1 MSEIQTIEQD
11 LSNFAKNVENDVKI
25 VFKDVV
31 NGASYAETIIT
42 DVVNDAIPVTD
53 AVVSILYPSAISY
66 VNVIAQILGDIKAIA
81 ENLSNLSAQASSAAQ
96 GNTITAAEAQALA
109 KSALTTYNATI
120 SSIDNITTQLTPII
134 KNAIVSIKKN
144 A

>member
-1 MSEIQTIEQD
+1 MSEIQTIEND
-11 LSNFAKNVENDVKI
+11 LSNFAKNVENDVSI
-25 VFKDVV
+25 VFKDIVS
-31 NGASYAETIIT
+31 GASYAETIIT
-42 DVVNDAIPVTD
+42 DIVSNAIPVAE
-53 AVVSILYPSAISY
+53 AVVSILDPQAITF
-66 VNVIAQILGDIKAIA
+66 VTIIAQVLGDIKAIA
-81 ENLSNLSAQASSAAQ
+81 KNLSNLSAQASSVAQ
-96 GNTITAAEAQALA
+96 GNTITVAEAQALA